1 MVKTGIPFMFDDK
14 TGSLSDSSFVDYY
27 GRMSLL
33 LRCTSRDTD
42 GASQYVIYNSNVMR
56 HDMPVATLEYGA
68 AGALG
73 DITTIGPGGSPQTQ
87 PMTSFLVE
95 VGGYATALPSSYAL
109 ALSTCAHAR
118 SCFCE
123 KSRSSR
129 HRKFIASDGKEY
141 SWIWRMHT
149 AEDLEWTVSS
159 SGTPGVLFFFLNEA
173 GFF

>member
-1 MVKTGIPFMFDDK
+1 MVKTGIPFMLEDK
-14 TGSLSDSSFVDYY
+14 TGSLSNSNFVDLY

-42 GASQYVIYNSNVMR
+42 GASQYSIYNLNLMR

-87 PMTSFLVE
+87 PMAAFLVE
-95 VGGYATALPSSYAL
+95 VGGYATSLPSSYSL
-109 ALSTCAHAR
+109 ALNTCAHTAR

-129 HRKFIASDGKEY
+129 HRKFIASDGNEY
-141 SWIWRMHT
+141 SWIWRMNT
-149 AEDLEWTVSS
+149 DEGLEWSVSN
-159 SGTPGVLFFFLNEA
+159 SGTPDVSFLER
-173 GFF
+173 GRVF